1 MWPLMAR
8 RPVNL
13 GKYQDDSLERGK
25 VLSFD
30 LIFHGNDILFSNK
43 REGVRICAGGV
54 REMN

>member
-1 MWPLMAR
+1 MVR

-25 VLSFD
+25 VLSFV

-43 REGVRICAGGV
+43 REGVRICAGGL